1 MSRRGSLP
9 AAAAPRDRDAVRT
22 AIRSVM
28 REHKAL
34 RQRGAGAEQGAR
46 GAPAQNGTDSSTSLA
61 GGNQGRAHEATQRL
75 KVRPGCPWGMTV
87 SSVRGARARRG
98 AWGRRGRLEA
108 ALHLKARWARTEER
122 PCALA
127 VRRGPTL

>member
-61 GGNQGRAHEATQRL
+61 GGGQGRAHEATQRL
-75 KVRPGCPWGMTV
+75 KVRPGCPWGTVV

-98 AWGRRGRLEA
+98 AWGGAGASRL
-108 ALHLKARWARTEER
+108 RFT
-122 PCALA
+122 
-127 VRRGPTL
+127 